1 MLSPKELRDLTRR
14 GGLVEG
20 CVLETDRE
28 RLEAV
33 CKRVAPRTPHRRSNR
48 RAERKTPAARRSTG
62 AGARKGLIGAQLLS
76 RFYLPHQGGT
86 VIVPS
91 PVGLHLLRPPCR

>member
-1 MLSPKELRDLTRR
+1 MVLSPKELRDLTRR

-33 CKRVAPRTPHRRSNR
+33 ANVSHRER
-48 RAERKTPAARRSTG
+48 RHRARIDAAREEDPQRHV
-62 AGARKGLIGAQLLS
+62 A
-76 RFYLPHQGGT
+76 HQ
-86 VIVPS
+86 VPAHGK
-91 PVGLHLLRPPCR
+91 V